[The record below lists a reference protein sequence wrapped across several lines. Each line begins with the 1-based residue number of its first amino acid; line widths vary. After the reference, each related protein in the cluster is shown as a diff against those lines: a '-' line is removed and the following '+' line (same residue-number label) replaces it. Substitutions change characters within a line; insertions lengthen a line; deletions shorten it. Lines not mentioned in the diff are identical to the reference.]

1 MGISRM
7 KEALAV
13 NKRLGRLLRPG
24 LGVYYVAM
32 ALFCAAALV
41 TGEYVLAAVEAAV
54 TLLVFTGYMVNR
66 NNRDRQLKK
75 YLQSEE
81 STLESLGRGESPFPA
96 VLVRLGDGGIVW
108 TNRRFSEL
116 TGVADTMIEPLLE
129 DVLPGFST
137 DWLSSGKTEAGRDVT
152 LAGRRYRVYGTAFRA
167 EDNRS
172 TMLGV
177 LYFSDLTELYQV
189 RDEYVRS
196 RPVVSIILIDN
207 YEELTKNLTESGIST
222 LNAKLNDAITKWTED
237 YHGLLRKLERN
248 RFLFIF
254 EKKDLDRAVEDKFSL
269 LEDIHEITNP
279 GGLPASLSI
288 GLGVDGANFDESYNF
303 AALGIEMALSRG
315 GDQAVIKDRVNFNFY
330 GGRNKEADYS
340 SKVRSRVTAN
350 SLMELIGQSSHV
362 FIMGHKNADLDAVGA
377 AAGIACLCRK
387 KGKKCNIVIDLE
399 NNASKRLL
407 EELQGA
413 KEYQNMFLSGQD
425 ALLIADNHSLLVVVD
440 TNRPDQVEFKPL
452 LEAMSKICVVD
463 HHRRAADYI
472 NPVVVNL
479 HEPYASSASELV
491 TELILYAVEKKDVLP
506 VEAKALLAGICLD
519 TKFFNVRTGER
530 TFEAAAALR
539 RMGADTTEVKLLL
552 QNDFQDTMAKYQII
566 KSARLYRQEL
576 AIAALN
582 NSTSRVLAAQAADE
596 LLNISGIT
604 ASFVLYPD
612 GEQVIV
618 SARSIGSANVQMI
631 LEPLGG
637 GGNTATAGA
646 QLQNTN
652 VKDALD
658 LLVQSIDRFYEE

>member
-1 MGISRM
+1 MNH
-7 KEALAV
+7 K
-13 NKRLGRLLRPG
+13 LGRMLRPG
-24 LGVYYVAM
+24 MGLYFSVM
-32 ALFCAAALV
+32 ALFCAV
-41 TGEYVLAAVEAAV
+41 TLLAGQYWLAAGECAV
-54 TLLVFTGYMVNR
+54 TLLVFTGFMINR
-66 NNRDRQLKK
+66 NNRDRQIKK
-75 YLQSEE
+75 YLQSA
-81 STLESLGRGESPFPA
+81 SNTLEFLGKGDSPFPA
-96 VLVRLGDGGIVW
+96 FLVRLGDGGIIW
-108 TNRRFSEL
+108 TNNRFSEL
-116 TGVADTMIEPLLE
+116 TGISDTMVETQLE
-129 DVLPGFST
+129 EILPGFST
-137 DWLSSGKTEAGRDVT
+137 DWLASGKTEAPHDVT
-152 LAGRRYRVYGTAFRA
+152 MNGRRYRVYGTSIRA
-167 EDNRS
+167 DDNRG

-177 LYFSDLTELYQV
+177 LYLSDLTELYRI

-254 EKKDLDRAVEDKFSL
+254 EKKDLDRAVDDKFSL

-279 GGLPASLSI
+279 AGLPASLSI
-288 GLGVDGANFDESYNF
+288 GLGVDGVNFDESYNF

-377 AAGIACLCRK
+377 AAGMVCLCRK
-387 KGKKCNIVIDLE
+387 KGKKCSIVLDLE
-399 NNASKRLL
+399 NNSSGRLI
-407 EELQGA
+407 EELRA
-413 KEYQNMFLSGQD
+413 VPEYKDVFISGQD
-425 ALLIADNHSLLVVVD
+425 ALLKADNHSILIVVD
-440 TNRPDQVEFKPL
+440 TNRPDQVEYLPL
-452 LEAMSKICVVD
+452 LEAISKVCVVD

-479 HEPYASSASELV
+479 HETYASSASELV
-491 TELILYAVEKKDVLP
+491 TELLQYAVESKDILY

-539 RMGADTTEVKLLL
+539 RIGADTTEVKMLL

-582 NSTSRVLAAQAADE
+582 NSTTRVLAAQAADE

-612 GEQVIV
+612 GDQVIV

-646 QLQNTN
+646 QMKNTN

-658 LLVQSIDRFYEE
+658 LLVASIDKFYEG